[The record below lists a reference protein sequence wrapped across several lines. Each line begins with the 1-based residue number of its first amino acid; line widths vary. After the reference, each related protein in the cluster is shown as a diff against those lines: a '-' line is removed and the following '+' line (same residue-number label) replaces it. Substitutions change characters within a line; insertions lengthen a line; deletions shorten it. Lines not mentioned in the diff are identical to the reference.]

1 MNQLELKDLYLGQ
14 NDGKKEAIYRNNF
27 EEFFINENSIYEQ
40 AQRKEKF
47 LILGRKGS
55 GKTFLAHYMRKMS
68 LSNNNWLC
76 EIRSY
81 KDFKFQE
88 LVHLKTEDVKPNE
101 YYEIWR
107 WMLLL
112 DLSRS
117 ILKDS
122 NIKQNSEHRE
132 KISCF
137 FEENYK
143 SVDID
148 SKRIIEITKA
158 NKIRGSVFRSFIEH
172 NSGDKMETGCYL
184 DYIEALQYS
193 VVQALKESTTVHT
206 IIYDELD
213 DRFRDDDYYKNSIL
227 SLLKAADSLNL
238 KMIENG
244 IEAKSVILLR
254 TDIFAILNDPDLN
267 KIKRINTVRIE
278 WSDKISKDS
287 PLIRMI
293 ITKAKKSSVLLSA
306 VSDHAAFSILFPDD
320 VNKIPTEKFILERT
334 FFRPRD
340 IITFLNSIID
350 KHPLHNSFKW
360 KSLLDVRAEYSEY
373 LMDEVRNEMSGH
385 ISDTEID
392 ESLKLIKNF
401 NRHQFYFKDIV
412 KYYEDNIFHYGN
424 IKLEQSLIYL
434 YNFSVLGNKWVNK
447 GKGGKQYQSWAHREN
462 NSDLDFSK
470 EIVVHIGLREAL
482 SM

>member
-14 NDGKKEAIYRNNF
+14 NDGKKEAIYRDNF
-27 EEFFINENSIYEQ
+27 EEFFINEKSIYDQ
-40 AQRKEKF
+40 VQRKEKF

-55 GKTFLAHYMRKMS
+55 GKTFLAHYMKKMS
-68 LSNNNWLC
+68 SKNDSWNC
-76 EIRSY
+76 DIRSY

-122 NIKQNSEHRE
+122 KMSKNEHKD
-132 KISCF
+132 KIEDF

-143 SVDID
+143 SIDID

-158 NKIRGSVFRSFIEH
+158 NKIRGGVFRSFIE
-172 NSGDKMETGCYL
+172 NNFGDKIETGSYL
-184 DYIEALQYS
+184 DYIEALEFT
-193 VVQALKESTTVHT
+193 VVKALKCTSTIHT

-227 SLLKAADSLNL
+227 SLIKAADNLNL
-238 KMIENG
+238 KMVENG
-244 IEAKSVILLR
+244 IEAKSVVLLR
-254 TDIFAILNDPDLN
+254 TDIFSILNDPDLN
-267 KIKRINTVRIE
+267 KIKRINSVKIE
-278 WSDKISKDS
+278 WGDRISKSS
-287 PLIRMI
+287 PLIKMI
-293 ITKAKKSSVLLSA
+293 LTKAKKSSPLLGA
-306 VSDHAAFSILFPDD
+306 ASDHAAFGLLFPDN
-320 VNKIPTEKFILERT
+320 VNKIPTERFLLERT

-340 IITFLNSIID
+340 IITFLNSIIE
-350 KHPLHNSFKW
+350 KHPSHNSFRW
-360 KSLLDVRAEYSEY
+360 QTLADARSDYSQYLL
-373 LMDEVRNEMSGH
+373 DEVRNEMSGH
-385 ISDTEID
+385 VTDIEIE

-401 NRHQFYFKDIV
+401 NRHYFYFKDIV
-412 KYYEDNIFHYGN
+412 KYYEDNVFHYKN
-424 IKLEQSLIYL
+424 IKAEQALINL
-434 YNFSVLGNKWVNK
+434 YNFSVIGNTWKNRE
-447 GKGGKQYQSWAHREN
+447 KGGKQYQSWSHREN

-470 EIVVHIGLREAL
+470 QMVVHIGLREAL